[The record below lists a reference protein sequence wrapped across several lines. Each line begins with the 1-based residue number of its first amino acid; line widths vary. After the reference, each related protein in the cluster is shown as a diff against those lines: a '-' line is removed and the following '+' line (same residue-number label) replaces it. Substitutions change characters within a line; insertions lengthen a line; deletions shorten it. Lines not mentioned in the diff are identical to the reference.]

1 MHTVYYEK
9 KGIYHAGKNIFF
21 ILKYRQ
27 YFDIVQYLDLNM
39 LLASVCKIVCER
51 LLTSGPMMLALKRN
65 I

>member
-21 ILKYRQ
+21 ILQYRQ

-39 LLASVCKIVCER
+39 LIASVR
-51 LLTSGPMMLALKRN
+51 LSALKRN